1 MMKLRF
7 SARLYIKKSFVNLI
21 NKLTNFQPM
30 LLSSKY
36 MNFLYPKISNKIKFL
51 KLSLVKFGIVV
62 SLTAYWSVIL
72 VGTFLAFN

>member
-1 MMKLRF
+1 
-7 SARLYIKKSFVNLI
+7 
-21 NKLTNFQPM
+21 
-30 LLSSKY
+30 
-36 MNFLYPKISNKIKFL
+36 MNFLYLKISNEIKLL

>member
-1 MMKLRF
+1 
-7 SARLYIKKSFVNLI
+7 
-21 NKLTNFQPM
+21 M